1 MTAPIAIRI
10 ATDCLQLHKSA
21 KSYVISSAFHILQL
35 TLLRNAPSTII
46 G

>member
-10 ATDCLQLHKSA
+10 ATDCLQLYKNS
-21 KSYVISSAFHILQL
+21 KYSVISPAFHILQV
-35 TLLRNAPSTII
+35 TLLRNAPSTIT